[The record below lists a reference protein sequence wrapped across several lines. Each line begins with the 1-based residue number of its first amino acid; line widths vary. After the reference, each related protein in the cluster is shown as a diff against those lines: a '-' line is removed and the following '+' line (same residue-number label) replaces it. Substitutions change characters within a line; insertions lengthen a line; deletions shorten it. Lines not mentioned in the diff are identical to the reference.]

1 MKLHIHA
8 VQLDL
13 AWENPEV
20 NYQRASALLEEA
32 HPHPGSLI
40 ILPEMFPTGFSK
52 DVKVTSEPADGP
64 TAKFFQSLATRW
76 KCAVL
81 GGYVQTTPTGA
92 ARNVAAVFAADGT
105 LLAEYV
111 KQQPFSLGGEHLVH
125 EAGHETI
132 IFEFGGFKIAPMIC
146 YDLRFPEVARR
157 AAAQGAELFINIAS
171 WPIKRANHW
180 TLLLQARAIENLAWV
195 VGVNRCG
202 TDPEFIYPGRSIVVD
217 PHGNII
223 ADAADREQVLHGVL
237 DHEVLSTWRAQ
248 FPALHDAKWDHLR

>member
-1 MKLHIHA
+1 MKLHVHA

-13 AWENPEV
+13 TWENPEA
-20 NYQRASALLEEA
+20 NYKRANALLDEA
-32 HPHPGSLI
+32 QPEAGSLI

-52 DVKVTSEPADGP
+52 NVKVTSESTDGP
-64 TAKFFQSLATRW
+64 TASFFRSLATKW
-76 KCAVL
+76 QCAVL
-81 GGYVQTTPTGA
+81 GGYVQATLNGA
-92 ARNVAAVFAADGT
+92 ARNVAAVFAPDGARI
-105 LLAEYV
+105 AEYA
-111 KQQPFSLGGEHLVH
+111 KQQPFSLGDEHLVH
-125 EAGHETI
+125 EAGEQTV

-157 AAAQGAELFINIAS
+157 AVAQGAELLINIAS
-171 WPIKRANHW
+171 WPIKRVNHW

-202 TDPEFIYPGRSIVVD
+202 TDPEFVFPGRSIVVD

-237 DHEVLSTWRAQ
+237 DHEVLSTWREQ
-248 FPALHDAKWDHLR
+248 FPALQDAKWEHLR